1 MTEYHCT
8 YCQCFCPVY
17 PVDTLFHSAK
27 VVISVEKS
35 KTSLLFIYFFTNF
48 APQNDHIYESLRNY
62 CFAVIMHKVLEVI
75 RQGQIGGGESHLLDL
90 VTFLDKERFEP
101 VCLSFTSGE
110 MINRLQAMGIR
121 CYVIDTLK
129 PFDMKIQQQ
138 IVDLLRQEQI
148 EIIHAHGSR
157 AASNMI
163 WPARKLHLPLVY
175 TVHGWSFHDD
185 QVKLIRILRQ
195 LSEKLICSLACQVIC
210 VSQSNADTG
219 RESFGLKNVVVVENG
234 INLVK
239 FNPDGQFNNLR
250 ELFGFT
256 PDDFVVGFIARCTKQ
271 KAPLDFLEA
280 VRLAHENN
288 PRVKGLFVGE
298 GDMDA
303 EVDAFIADHQ
313 MSDYVYR
320 SKFRTD
326 VPDLLHC
333 IDVYCLPSL
342 WEGLS
347 IALLEAMAMGKPI
360 VATPTDGT
368 KEVITHE
375 DNGLLIPFCQ
385 AQALADALTR
395 LFQDPELRK
404 QCGIHARAL
413 VAQRFSAQRVS
424 DVVAEIYQ
432 QPIH

>member
-1 MTEYHCT
+1 MT
-8 YCQCFCPVY
+8 
-17 PVDTLFHSAK
+17 K
-27 VVISVEKS
+27 I
-35 KTSLLFIYFFTNF
+35 
-48 APQNDHIYESLRNY
+48 
-62 CFAVIMHKVLEVI
+62 KVLEVI

-110 MINRLQAMGIR
+110 MINRLESMGIR
-121 CYVIDTLK
+121 CYVIDTVK
-129 PFDMKIQQQ
+129 PFDMKIQRQ
-138 IVDLLRQEQI
+138 IVDLIRRERI

-163 WPARKLHLPLVY
+163 WPVRKLHIPFIY

-185 QVKLIRILRQ
+185 QGKLVRTLRQ
-195 LSEKLICSLACQVIC
+195 WSEKLICSLANQVIC

-219 RESFGLKNVVVVENG
+219 RKRFGLKDAVVIENG

-239 FNPDGQFNNLR
+239 FNPEGQFSDLR
-250 ELFGFT
+250 TLFGFA

-280 VRLAHENN
+280 VRLAHVANSN
-288 PRVKGLFVGE
+288 VKGLFVGD

-303 EVDAFIADHQ
+303 EVDAFIADHR

-320 SKFRTD
+320 SQFRTD
-326 VPDLLHC
+326 VPDLLHS

-368 KEVITHE
+368 KEVITH
-375 DNGLLIPFCQ
+375 DNDGLLIPFSQ
-385 AQALADALTR
+385 PQALADALSR
-395 LFQDPELRK
+395 LREDPVLRK
-404 QCGIHARAL
+404 ECGMHARQL
-413 VAQRFSAQRVS
+413 VAQRFDAQRVS
-424 DVVAEIYQ
+424 DVVSEIYQ
-432 QPIH
+432 QVAMKVNIR

>member
-1 MTEYHCT
+1 M
-8 YCQCFCPVY
+8 
-17 PVDTLFHSAK
+17 K
-27 VVISVEKS
+27 I
-35 KTSLLFIYFFTNF
+35 
-48 APQNDHIYESLRNY
+48 
-62 CFAVIMHKVLEVI
+62 KVLEVI

-110 MINRLQAMGIR
+110 MITRLLAMGIR

-129 PFDMKIQQQ
+129 PFDLKIQRQFL
-138 IVDLLRQEQI
+138 DLMRREQI

-163 WPARKLHLPLVY
+163 WPARKLHIPLVY

-185 QVKLIRILRQ
+185 QGKLVRTLRQ
-195 LSEKLICSLACQVIC
+195 WSEKLICSLACQVIC

-219 RESFGLKNVVVVENG
+219 RESFGLKNAVVIENG
-234 INLVK
+234 INLIK
-239 FNPDGQFNNLR
+239 FNPNGQFNDLR

-271 KAPLDFLEA
+271 KAPVDFLEA

-288 PRVKGLFVGE
+288 SKVKGLFVGE

-303 EVDAFIADHQ
+303 EVDAYIAAHQ

-320 SKFRTD
+320 SLFRTD
-326 VPDLLHC
+326 VPDLLYC

-347 IALLEAMAMGKPI
+347 IALLEAMAMGKAI

-385 AQALADALTR
+385 TQELADAIIR
-395 LFQDPELRK
+395 MYEDPELCKR
-404 QCGIHARAL
+404 CGIHARSL
-413 VAQRFSAQRVS
+413 VAQRFNAQRVS

-432 QPIH
+432 QQIH

>member
-1 MTEYHCT
+1 
-8 YCQCFCPVY
+8 
-17 PVDTLFHSAK
+17 
-27 VVISVEKS
+27 
-35 KTSLLFIYFFTNF
+35 
-48 APQNDHIYESLRNY
+48 
-62 CFAVIMHKVLEVI
+62 MHKVLEVI
-75 RQGQIGGGESHLLDL
+75 RQGQIGGGESHLLDM

-129 PFDMKIQQQ
+129 PFDLKIQRQ
-138 IVDLLRQEQI
+138 IVDLLRHEQI

-163 WPARKLHLPLVY
+163 WPARKLRIPLVY

-185 QVKLIRILRQ
+185 QGKFSRTLRL
-195 LSEKLICSLACQVIC
+195 LSEKLICSFACQVIC
-210 VSQSNADTG
+210 VSQSNANTG
-219 RESFGLKNVVVVENG
+219 RKSFGLKNAVVIENG

-239 FNPDGQFNNLR
+239 FNPDGQFNDLR
-250 ELFGFT
+250 TSFGFAS
-256 PDDFVVGFIARCTKQ
+256 DDFVAGFIARCTKQ
-271 KAPLDFLEA
+271 KSPLDFLEA

-288 PRVKGLFVGE
+288 PKVKGLFVGE

-303 EVDAFIADHQ
+303 EVDAFISAHQ

-333 IDVYCLPSL
+333 IDIYCLPSL

-347 IALLEAMAMGKPI
+347 IALLEAMAMGKAI

-368 KEVITHE
+368 KEVISHE
-375 DNGLLIPFCQ
+375 NNGLLIPYSQ
-385 AQALADALTR
+385 PQALADALMR
-395 LFQDPELRK
+395 LYGNKSLLE
-404 QCGIHARAL
+404 QCGNHAHQL
-413 VAQRFSAQRVS
+413 VAQRFDARRVS
-424 DVVAEIYQ
+424 DVVSEIYNRFTT
-432 QPIH
+432 

>member
-1 MTEYHCT
+1 MT
-8 YCQCFCPVY
+8 
-17 PVDTLFHSAK
+17 K
-27 VVISVEKS
+27 I
-35 KTSLLFIYFFTNF
+35 
-48 APQNDHIYESLRNY
+48 
-62 CFAVIMHKVLEVI
+62 KVLEVI

-110 MINRLQAMGIR
+110 MINRLESMGIT

-129 PFDMKIQQQ
+129 PFDLKIQRQ
-138 IVDLLRQEQI
+138 ILDLMRREQI
-148 EIIHAHGSR
+148 KIVHAHGSR

-163 WPARKLHLPLVY
+163 WPAKKLHIPLIY

-185 QVKLIRILRQ
+185 QGWPVRKLRQ
-195 LSEKLICSLACQVIC
+195 WSEKLICSLAHLVIC

-219 RESFGLKNVVVVENG
+219 RERFGLKNPIVIENG

-239 FNPDGQFNNLR
+239 FNPDGQFNELR
-250 ELFGFT
+250 ESFGFVT
-256 PDDFVVGFIARCTKQ
+256 DDFVAGFIARCTKQ

-280 VRLAHENN
+280 VRLAHQKNL
-288 PRVKGLFVGE
+288 RIKGLFVGE

-303 EVDAFIADHQ
+303 EVDAFIAEHQ
-313 MSDYVYR
+313 MSGYVYR

-347 IALLEAMAMGKPI
+347 IALLEAMAMGKAI

-368 KEVITHE
+368 KEVISHE
-375 DNGLLIPFCQ
+375 DDGLLIPFS
-385 AQALADALTR
+385 APRSLADAILR
-395 LFQDPELRK
+395 LLEDQALCK
-404 QCGIHARAL
+404 QCGDHARRL
-413 VAQRFSAQRVS
+413 VAQRFDAQRVS
-424 DVVAEIYQ
+424 DVVSEIYQ
-432 QPIH
+432 QVTMQDSPI

>member
-1 MTEYHCT
+1 M
-8 YCQCFCPVY
+8 
-17 PVDTLFHSAK
+17 K
-27 VVISVEKS
+27 KI
-35 KTSLLFIYFFTNF
+35 
-48 APQNDHIYESLRNY
+48 
-62 CFAVIMHKVLEVI
+62 KVLEVI

-110 MINRLQAMGIR
+110 MINRLGSLGIR

-129 PFDMKIQQQ
+129 PFDLKIQRQ
-138 IVDLLRQEQI
+138 IVDLISREQI

-163 WPARKLHLPLVY
+163 WPAKKLHIPLVY

-185 QVKLIRILRQ
+185 QGKLERTLRQ
-195 LSEKLICSLACQVIC
+195 WSEKLICSLARRVIC

-219 RESFGLKNVVVVENG
+219 RKCFGLKDAVVIENG

-239 FNPDGQFNNLR
+239 FNPDGQFADLR
-250 ELFGFT
+250 TSFGFS
-256 PDDFVVGFIARCTKQ
+256 PDDFVAGFIARCTKQ

-280 VRLAHENN
+280 VRLAHVANSN
-288 PRVKGLFVGE
+288 IKGLFVGE

-303 EVDAFIADHQ
+303 EVDAFIAAHQ

-320 SKFRTD
+320 SLFRTD

-347 IALLEAMAMGKPI
+347 IALLEAMAMGKAI

-368 KEVITHE
+368 KEVISHE
-375 DNGLLIPFCQ
+375 DDGLLIPFSQ
-385 AQALADALTR
+385 PQALADALTR
-395 LFQDPELRK
+395 LRKDFVLCK
-404 QCGIHARAL
+404 QCGEHARQL
-413 VAQRFSAQRVS
+413 VAQRFDAQRVS
-424 DVVAEIYQ
+424 NVVSNIYQ
-432 QPIH
+432 QQCT

>member
-1 MTEYHCT
+1 MG
-8 YCQCFCPVY
+8 
-17 PVDTLFHSAK
+17 K
-27 VVISVEKS
+27 I
-35 KTSLLFIYFFTNF
+35 
-48 APQNDHIYESLRNY
+48 R
-62 CFAVIMHKVLEVI
+62 VLEVI

-101 VCLSFTSGE
+101 ICLSFTSGE
-110 MINRLQAMGIR
+110 MINRLESMGIR

-129 PFDMKIQQQ
+129 PFDMKIY
-138 IVDLLRQEQI
+138 RQVMKLICDEEIQ
-148 EIIHAHGSR
+148 IIHAHGSR

-163 WPARKLHLPLVY
+163 WPARKLQIPLVY

-185 QVKLIRILRQ
+185 QGKLVRTLRQ
-195 LSEKLICSLACQVIC
+195 WSEKLICSLACQVIC

-219 RESFGLKNVVVVENG
+219 RESFGLKNAVVIENG
-234 INLVK
+234 VNLVK
-239 FNPDGQFNNLR
+239 FNPDGQFNDLR
-250 ELFGFT
+250 AQFGFSS
-256 PDDFVVGFIARCTKQ
+256 DDFLAGFIARCTKQ

-288 PRVKGLFVGE
+288 PKVKGLFVGE

-303 EVDAFIADHQ
+303 EVDAFIDAHQ
-313 MSDYVYR
+313 MSEYVYR

-395 LFQDPELRK
+395 LFEDPELRK
-404 QCGIHARAL
+404 QCGTHARAL

-432 QPIH
+432 HPIH

>member
-1 MTEYHCT
+1 MT
-8 YCQCFCPVY
+8 
-17 PVDTLFHSAK
+17 K
-27 VVISVEKS
+27 I
-35 KTSLLFIYFFTNF
+35 
-48 APQNDHIYESLRNY
+48 
-62 CFAVIMHKVLEVI
+62 KVLEVI

-110 MINRLQAMGIR
+110 MINRLESMGIR
-121 CYVIDTLK
+121 CYVIDTVK
-129 PFDMKIQQQ
+129 PFDMKIQRQ
-138 IVDLLRQEQI
+138 IVDLIRRERI

-163 WPARKLHLPLVY
+163 WPVRKLHIPFIY

-185 QVKLIRILRQ
+185 QGKLVRTLRQ
-195 LSEKLICSLACQVIC
+195 WSEKLICSLANQVIC

-219 RESFGLKNVVVVENG
+219 RKRFGLKDAVVIENG

-239 FNPDGQFNNLR
+239 FNPEGQFSDLR
-250 ELFGFT
+250 TLFGFA

-280 VRLAHENN
+280 VRLAHVANSN
-288 PRVKGLFVGE
+288 VKGLFVGD

-303 EVDAFIADHQ
+303 EVDAFIADHR

-320 SKFRTD
+320 SQFRTD
-326 VPDLLHC
+326 VPDLLHS

-360 VATPTDGT
+360 VATPTDVT
-368 KEVITHE
+368 KEVITH
-375 DNGLLIPFCQ
+375 DNDGLLIPFSQ
-385 AQALADALTR
+385 PQALADALSR
-395 LFQDPELRK
+395 LREDPVLRK
-404 QCGIHARAL
+404 ECGMHARQL
-413 VAQRFSAQRVS
+413 VAQRFDAQRVS
-424 DVVAEIYQ
+424 DVVSEIYQ
-432 QPIH
+432 QVAMKVNIR

>member
-1 MTEYHCT
+1 MCGMR
-8 YCQCFCPVY
+8 
-17 PVDTLFHSAK
+17 K
-27 VVISVEKS
+27 V
-35 KTSLLFIYFFTNF
+35 
-48 APQNDHIYESLRNY
+48 
-62 CFAVIMHKVLEVI
+62 KVLEVI

-90 VTFLDKERFEP
+90 VSFLDKERFEP

-110 MINRLQAMGIR
+110 MIIRLESMGIR

-129 PFDMKIQQQ
+129 PFDLKIQQQ
-138 IVDLLRQEQI
+138 IIDLMRHEQI

-157 AASNMI
+157 AASNML
-163 WPARKLHLPLVY
+163 WPVRKLHIPLVY

-185 QVKLIRILRQ
+185 QNVFVRMLRQ
-195 LSEKLICSLACQVIC
+195 WSEKLICSLACRVIC

-219 RESFGLKNVVVVENG
+219 RKCFGLKDAVVIENG

-239 FNPDGQFNNLR
+239 FNPGGQFADLR
-250 ELFGFT
+250 TSFGFSQ
-256 PDDFVVGFIARCTKQ
+256 DDFVAGFIARCTKQ

-280 VRLAHENN
+280 VRLAHAANSN
-288 PRVKGLFVGE
+288 VKGLFVGE

-303 EVDAFIADHQ
+303 EVDAFIAAHQ

-320 SKFRTD
+320 SLFRTD

-347 IALLEAMAMGKPI
+347 IALLEAMAMGKAI

-375 DNGLLIPFCQ
+375 DDGLLIPFSQ
-385 AQALADALTR
+385 PQALADALTR
-395 LFQDPELRK
+395 LRKDFVLCK
-404 QCGIHARAL
+404 QCGEHARQL
-413 VAQRFSAQRVS
+413 VAQRFDAQRVS
-424 DVVAEIYQ
+424 DVVSNIYKQ
-432 QPIH
+432 LCT